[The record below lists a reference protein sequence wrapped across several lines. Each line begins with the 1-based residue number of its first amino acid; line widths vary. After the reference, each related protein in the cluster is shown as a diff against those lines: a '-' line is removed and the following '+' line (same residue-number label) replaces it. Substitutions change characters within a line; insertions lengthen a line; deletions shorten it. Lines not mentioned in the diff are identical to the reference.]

1 MDLQLDLY
9 LIRHPRPAVP
19 AGLCY
24 GSTDLAL
31 AAEEE
36 EGSVAAARLRP
47 LLPAGVPLLSSP
59 LARCRLLAQ
68 ALSPEPALDARLQ
81 EMHFGRWEGRAWDD
95 IHHTEPDALDLWAQ
109 DIAQGRA
116 NTAPHGGETA
126 LELQARALACVA
138 DLERQGLA
146 SAVLVTHG
154 GVLKA
159 LVGHWLGLPPAQW
172 HRLHFDFGGLSRV
185 QLGAQGPRLLWLNR

>member
-1 MDLQLDLY
+1 MDLQLDLF
-9 LIRHPRPAVP
+9 LIRHPRPAAP

-36 EGSVAAARLRP
+36 EGSVAAARLHP
-47 LLPAGVPLLSSP
+47 LLPQGAFLLSSP
-59 LARCRLLAQ
+59 LTRCRLLAQ
-68 ALSPEPALDARLQ
+68 ALSPAPALDARLQ

-95 IHHTEPDALDLWAQ
+95 IHRVEPHALDLWAQ
-109 DIAQGRA
+109 DTA
-116 NTAPHGGETA
+116 NAAPHGGETA
-126 LELQARALACVA
+126 QELQARALACVA
-138 DLERQGLA
+138 DLERQGVA
-146 SAVLVTHG
+146 RAVLVTHG

-185 QLGAQGPRLLWLNR
+185 QLGTQGPRLLWLNR

>member
-31 AAEEE
+31 AAEEA

-68 ALSPEPALDARLQ
+68 ALGPEPALDARLQ

-95 IHHTEPDALDLWAQ
+95 IHREEPDALDRWAQ
-109 DIAQGRA
+109 DTAHA
-116 NTAPHGGETA
+116 APHGGETA

-138 DLERQGLA
+138 ELERRGLA
-146 SAVLVTHG
+146 NAVLVTHG

-159 LVGHWLGLPPAQW
+159 LVGHWLGLPPDQW

-185 QLGAQGPRLLWLNR
+185 QLGAQGPRLIWLNR